1 MPLIA
6 SAMSDQ
12 SHENVFLRARNY
24 TTDIILSVFSPV
36 ISRFLP
42 DPWLEAGN
50 ERVAEK
56 PAYLS
61 R

>member
-1 MPLIA
+1 
-6 SAMSDQ
+6 MSDQ

>member
-1 MPLIA
+1 MPEPV
-6 SAMSDQ
+6 D
-12 SHENVFLRARNY
+12 ENVLTRMRNY
-24 TTDIILSVFSPV
+24 STETFLSVFGPV

-42 DPWLEAGN
+42 DPWTEAGN

-56 PAYLS
+56 SAYLS

>member
-1 MPLIA
+1 MPDLT
-6 SAMSDQ
+6 D
-12 SHENVFLRARNY
+12 ENALTRARNY
-24 TTDIILSVFSPV
+24 TTETFLTVFGPV

-42 DPWLEAGN
+42 DPWTEAGN
-50 ERVAEK
+50 ERVTEK

>member
-1 MPLIA
+1 MPE
-6 SAMSDQ
+6 STDQ
-12 SHENVFLRARNY
+12 SVLSKARNY
-24 TTDIILSVFSPV
+24 TTDTFLNVFGPV

-50 ERVAEK
+50 ERVVEK

>member
-50 ERVAEK
+50 ERVVEK